1 MSQLFYKYLVD
12 ELITD
17 YFATH
22 KPEAGMKYYV
32 LFEKKEHRDGLY
44 DALSNTASAKPIT
57 VTGIFENRQEWMD
70 VDVYE
75 TCHFCPNPDGASII
89 IGNESDAD
97 NGYLT
102 TLRNAVANPD
112 SDYGKYALLNIL
124 GNNKL
129 ESITTAGINLLE
141 AGGPLHQDIILK
153 SVLDKLEQV
162 SILAYD
168 KMCLGL
174 YAQNIKER
182 IEQNEADLFI
192 FQDILSVLQ
201 NGTVS
206 LTGKYDKFGYFP
218 DRYCTDAGLITIDDK
233 EIEKRLVCNSAHFDR
248 IKNILNSYST
258 EAFNELTK
266 TYDNS
271 LSNKIIKTRPTARVL
286 VT

>member
-1 MSQLFYKYLVD
+1 MSPLFYKYLVD

-32 LFEKKEHRDGLY
+32 LFEKQEHRDGLY
-44 DALSNTASAKPIT
+44 DALANTASAKPIT

-75 TCHFCPNPDGASII
+75 TCQFCPNSDGVSII
-89 IGNESDAD
+89 VGNESDAD

-102 TLRNAVANPD
+102 TLRNAVANPN

-153 SVLDKLEQV
+153 SVLNKLEQV
-162 SILAYD
+162 SILDYD
-168 KMCLGL
+168 RMCLRF
-174 YAQNIKER
+174 YAESIKER

-192 FQDILSVLQ
+192 FQDILSVLRD
-201 NGTVS
+201 GTVN

-218 DRYCTDAGLITIDDK
+218 DRYCTDAESIKTEK
-233 EIEKRLVCNSAHFDR
+233 EIEKRLLDNSTHFDR
-248 IKNILNSYST
+248 INNILIHIRRKH
-258 EAFNELTK
+258 LT
-266 TYDNS
+266 N
-271 LSNKIIKTRPTARVL
+271 
-286 VT
+286 